1 MTTAAPERHA
11 TAVAAH
17 LRFVHAD
24 CPREACGLGVIT
36 TEDVLEVL
44 QVLESRA
51 VQTDGTGWEDPAI
64 YLG

>member
-1 MTTAAPERHA
+1 MTAVAPAQQA

-17 LRFVHAD
+17 LRDEHGD
-24 CPREACGLGVIT
+24 CPRNACGLRLIT

-44 QVLESRA
+44 QVWESRERQ
-51 VQTDGTGWEDPAI
+51 VSGTEWEDPAI